1 MRKLWESIFYP
12 NLSVGGAAQ
21 PIKVH
26 QLACYSVCA
35 KGTELFLDTQS
46 LYDLCPLKIKLSCV
60 PFAAPADSSKHHQI
74 ITMSPALGISWS
86 GGAHCAGRGSGAVL
100 GTLACCHWWRW
111 SRQGTATSPTLSITL
126 VNTGTRWTSEC
137 DGAVNIYTNCSPT
150 ISRPARSRCGYSGQV
165 QCYHMTISLERIV
178 FLGSY
183 TLGHCEGLGWGHC

>member
-1 MRKLWESIFYP
+1 MLLGLRKRNRIVY
-12 NLSVGGAAQ
+12 
-21 PIKVH
+21 K
-26 QLACYSVCA
+26 
-35 KGTELFLDTQS
+35 TQS
-46 LYDLCPLKIKLSCV
+46 LYDLCPLNIKLSCV
-60 PFAAPADSSKHHQI
+60 PFATQTEASCKHHQT

-165 QCYHMTISLERIV
+165 QCSHDNFSWEDS
-178 FLGSY
+178 FPG
-183 TLGHCEGLGWGHC
+183 

>member
-1 MRKLWESIFYP
+1 MLLGLRKRNRIVYKTLNHYMIYVLWTSSFHV
-12 NLSVGGAAQ
+12 SFATQKQAA
-21 PIKVH
+21 
-26 QLACYSVCA
+26 
-35 KGTELFLDTQS
+35 
-46 LYDLCPLKIKLSCV
+46 SC
-60 PFAAPADSSKHHQI
+60 KHHQT
-74 ITMSPALGISWS
+74 ITMIPALGISWS

-165 QCYHMTISLERIV
+165 QCSHDNFSWEDS
-178 FLGSY
+178 FPG
-183 TLGHCEGLGWGHC
+183 

>member
-1 MRKLWESIFYP
+1 MLLGLRKRNRIVYKTLNQY
-12 NLSVGGAAQ
+12 NVGFMSFENQAFM
-21 PIKVH
+21 
-26 QLACYSVCA
+26 CS
-35 KGTELFLDTQS
+35 F
-46 LYDLCPLKIKLSCV
+46 SC
-60 PFAAPADSSKHHQI
+60 KHHQT

-100 GTLACCHWWRW
+100 GTLACCHWCRW

-165 QCYHMTISLERIV
+165 QCSHDNFSWEDS
-178 FLGSY
+178 FPG
-183 TLGHCEGLGWGHC
+183 